1 MTISVSFPCPF
12 PKKPKF
18 KNINNSIFNLDKLRV
33 NGNLVKK
40 ITWILI
46 SFLSSICFLGIQDHG
61 KDVYRNM
68 SCLIDVL
75 YKRKI
80 NVSFTVTRLTQAD
93 TRRISTAPPP
103 TVTNPSIT
111 TDICPL
117 TPQSPLDLLQGTP
130 TDKRF
135 ILLQATPTDKW
146 FILQG
151 GMNITALRLSLLTG
165 YPPQGCPQTDPRMP
179 RGPMGP
185 LRGL

>member
-1 MTISVSFPCPF
+1 
-12 PKKPKF
+12 
-18 KNINNSIFNLDKLRV
+18 
-33 NGNLVKK
+33 
-40 ITWILI
+40 
-46 SFLSSICFLGIQDHG
+46 
-61 KDVYRNM
+61 M

-165 YPPQGCPQTDPRMP
+165 YPPQGCPRTDPRTP

-185 LRGL
+185 LRGLQLLTLSIILDTCKTLAWDMAAPPITPLLTFLRIRQRRLCLTMLLPCSGTAEMLQWIPIA

>member
-1 MTISVSFPCPF
+1 
-12 PKKPKF
+12 
-18 KNINNSIFNLDKLRV
+18 
-33 NGNLVKK
+33 
-40 ITWILI
+40 
-46 SFLSSICFLGIQDHG
+46 
-61 KDVYRNM
+61 M

-165 YPPQGCPQTDPRMP
+165 YPPQGCPRTDPRMP

>member
-1 MTISVSFPCPF
+1 MNFD
-12 PKKPKF
+12 
-18 KNINNSIFNLDKLRV
+18 IFSEQHIV
-33 NGNLVKK
+33 
-40 ITWILI
+40 
-46 SFLSSICFLGIQDHG
+46 LGIQDHG
-61 KDVYRNM
+61 KDLYRTI
-68 SCLIDVL
+68 SCFIDVL

-93 TRRISTAPPP
+93 IRRISTAPPP

-111 TDICPL
+111 MDICPL
-117 TPQSPLDLLQGTP
+117 IPQSPLDLLQATP

-135 ILLQATPTDKW
+135 ILR
-146 FILQG
+146 G
-151 GMNITALRLSLLTG
+151 GVNITALRLYLLTG